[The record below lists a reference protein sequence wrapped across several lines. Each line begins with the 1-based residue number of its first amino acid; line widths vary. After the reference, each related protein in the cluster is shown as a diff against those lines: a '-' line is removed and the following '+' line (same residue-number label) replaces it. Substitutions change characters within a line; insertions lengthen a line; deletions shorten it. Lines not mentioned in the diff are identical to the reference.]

1 MNRKLKEM
9 INEQFSRTLNERK
22 RYMNTRALVEQIVRE
37 SLMKHINEKEEE
49 GEKSKDDNRPSG
61 AIHQCQAA
69 LSNPTINMAGL
80 IGKIPD
86 LPHNPDSA
94 RSELSKWARGEMD
107 PSLEQA
113 TAVIHSLETSH
124 K

>member
-1 MNRKLKEM
+1 
-9 INEQFSRTLNERK
+9 
-22 RYMNTRALVEQIVRE
+22 MNTRALVEQIVRE

-49 GEKSKDDNRPSG
+49 GEKSKDDNKPSG

-113 TAVIHSLETSH
+113 TAVIHSLATSH